1 MVEGTGTLEEQLA
14 AIELKANEVAK
25 RAVDLKKVKDLG
37 AVLEEKLILDNRYT
51 EHSTM
56 GLASAQSTWG
66 SRSR

>member
-37 AVLEEKLILDNRYT
+37 AVWR
-51 EHSTM
+51 
-56 GLASAQSTWG
+56 
-66 SRSR
+66 RS